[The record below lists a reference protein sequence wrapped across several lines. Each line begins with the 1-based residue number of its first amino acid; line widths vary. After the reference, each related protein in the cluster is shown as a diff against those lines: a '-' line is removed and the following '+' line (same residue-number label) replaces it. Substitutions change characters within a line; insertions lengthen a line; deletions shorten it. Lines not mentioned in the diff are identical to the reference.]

1 MTMPLEYA
9 GGISD
14 AAFSSDKRL
23 KTRHAPQW
31 WLRLANRGL
40 RAAAT
45 EKHDHARPGRAKPS
59 PSATPRWAGWVA
71 GVACAGVSDP
81 AYSPA
86 DRLTLREQFTD
97 DALAALV
104 KRTAVE
110 VPLRWGHNGP
120 TLCSTRGLDMILRV
134 DPLLGLLFTARLR
147 DTELNR
153 RALRDI
159 GEDEVI
165 GVSIGFTEARG
176 WKVERDGFGTVR
188 IVNSATI
195 DHIALL
201 PRGSGLKPAYPAAWA
216 AASIGHR
223 DLCPLS
229 IVETAKYRAYQEIKR
244 QAYVLAR

>member
-1 MTMPLEYA
+1 MTLQIEYA
-9 GGISD
+9 GSSNP
-14 AAFSSDKRL
+14 AAGERI
-23 KTRHAPQW
+23 KTRNAPQW
-31 WLRLANRGL
+31 WLRLADRGL

-45 EKHDHARPGRAKPS
+45 AKHNHARPGRAKPT
-59 PSATPRWAGWVA
+59 PPATPRWAGWIS

-86 DRLTLREQFTD
+86 DKLTLREQFTD
-97 DALAALV
+97 AALAALV

-153 RALRDI
+153 RALRDV
-159 GEDEVI
+159 GEDDVI

-176 WKVERDGFGTVR
+176 WKVERDGIGTVR

-201 PRGSGLKPAYPAAWA
+201 PKGSGLKPAYPAAWA

-223 DLCPLS
+223 DLCPLP
-229 IVETAKYRAYQEIKR
+229 IIEKAKYRAYQEIKR
-244 QAYVLAR
+244 QAYAMAR